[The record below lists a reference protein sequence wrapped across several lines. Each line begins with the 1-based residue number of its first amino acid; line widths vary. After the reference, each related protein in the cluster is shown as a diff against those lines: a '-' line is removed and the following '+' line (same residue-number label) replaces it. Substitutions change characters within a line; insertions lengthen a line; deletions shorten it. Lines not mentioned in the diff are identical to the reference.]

1 MLKVMG
7 LCNLHAS
14 SHLGPL
20 TASRPLASTSFLGRY
35 ALMDFALSNFANSG
49 IDKVGILIN
58 NHPRS
63 IIKHL
68 GSANVFN
75 TNTKLGFQQIMYNE
89 KFATSDVYNHDLN
102 NIKANDWL
110 ILEAKPDI
118 FVIAPPD
125 ILYAIDF
132 RPLIK
137 IHVENKESITVLY
150 TSITNG
156 KSHFIDQD
164 LVKIDKNR
172 LVSLEKNKGVL
183 DTVDVSLDTYIIS
196 KEMMQHILTKSND
209 ISAAFSLKDMIQH
222 LMEEGHHFA
231 LAEHQ
236 GYSRAFFGLD
246 SYYNFS
252 MEFLNYQHRVS
263 LFKEEWPIYTVSHNT
278 APARYGSKA
287 VVQNSIISNGAQ
299 VKGTVINSI
308 ISRNVYIAEGAVVKN
323 SIVFTDSKILNNV
336 RIDRLIVDKYVQIER
351 ATSLEGHQGILYI
364 KQGERL

>member
-14 SHLGPL
+14 KQLGPL

-35 ALMDFALSNFANSG
+35 ALMDFSLSNFANSG
-49 IDKVGILIN
+49 IDQVGILIN

-137 IHVENKESITVLY
+137 THVENKESITVLY

-164 LVKIDKNR
+164 LIKIQNGR
-172 LVSLEKNKGVL
+172 LVSIEPNKGVL
-183 DTVDVSLDTYIIS
+183 DTIDVSLDTYIIS
-196 KEMMQHILTKSND
+196 KEMMQLILTKSNE
-209 ISAAFSLKDMIQH
+209 ISASFSLKDMIQH
-222 LMEEGHHFA
+222 LLQEGHRFA
-231 LAEHQ
+231 LAKHQ
-236 GYSRAFFGLD
+236 GYSRAFFGLE
-246 SYYNFS
+246 SYYDFS
-252 MEFLNYQHRVS
+252 MEFLNYQHRAS
-263 LFKEEWPIYTVSHNT
+263 LFKEDWPIYTVSHNT

-287 VVQNSIISNGAQ
+287 VVQNSIISNGAH

-308 ISRNVYIAEGAVVKN
+308 ISRNVYIGEGAVVKN

-336 RIDRLIVDKYVQIER
+336 QIDRLIVDKYVQIER
-351 ATSLEGHQGILYI
+351 ATSLVNHQGILYI